1 MVVLV
6 WVILHSKSIIL
17 IGLCLVL
24 KNFLFLLILT
34 KWFKVNDPVKINN
47 DVFVFLVLMYLCLN
61 VKPLRINC
69 IYFLY

>member
-61 VKPLRINC
+61 VKPLKN
-69 IYFLY
+69 